1 MNSITPKKIL
11 FISAVLFILSCCA
24 TTSNSR
30 IINFYGDDN
39 PNDISKKLLR
49 SISASSQTKDFH
61 LIYFDDDT
69 NKTNIFLEGARTSF
83 FFQKSLEKNRREIS
97 FKKII
102 FEDLCKE
109 ITNSTSYKIIVFPT
123 TPDLLNANCL
133 NNYDSNLLLVYLE
146 GKKDVFNSNFI
157 SLNGQNFFEG
167 LVLNDLF
174 ANEDYLFITK
184 NINEIEKLRF
194 ALKGKEIKYNPDNFL
209 LIEDSKNFE
218 DEIASAFDLKNSEKR
233 RNNLQKTIDQDLK
246 FISRSRKDISKVI
259 LSSSS
264 DIANRIIPAF
274 KYNLLFDLEIYN
286 LPNHFDVWKET
297 SSMSDLEGTYGLE
310 FPILVN
316 RINLGNKNFFSYSPE
331 SKINYSLG
339 FDLINFIN
347 HGNNYFGLLGA
358 YYYSRNQIKI
368 QPIKVSF
375 EEGKLIQSLN

>member
-11 FISAVLFILSCCA
+11 FISAVLLILSCCA

-97 FKKII
+97 FKEII

-109 ITNSTSYKIIVFPT
+109 VTNSTSYKIIVFPS

-146 GKKDVFNSNFI
+146 EKKDVFNNNFI
-157 SLNGQNFFEG
+157 SLNDLNFFEG

-233 RNNLQKTIDQDLK
+233 RNDLQKTIDQDLK
-246 FISRSRKDISKVI
+246 FISRSRKDISKVF

-358 YYYSRNQIKI
+358 YYYSKNQIKI
-368 QPIKVSF
+368 QPINVSF

>member
-11 FISAVLFILSCCA
+11 FISAVLLILSCCA

-109 ITNSTSYKIIVFPT
+109 VTNSTSYKIIVFPT

-146 GKKDVFNSNFI
+146 EKKDVFNNNFI
-157 SLNGQNFFEG
+157 SLNDQNFFEG

-233 RNNLQKTIDQDLK
+233 RNDLQKTVDQDLK

-358 YYYSRNQIKI
+358 YYYSKNQVKI
-368 QPIKVSF
+368 QPINVSF
-375 EEGKLIQSLN
+375 EKGKLIQSLN

>member
-11 FISAVLFILSCCA
+11 FISAVLLILSCCA

-109 ITNSTSYKIIVFPT
+109 VTNSTSYKIIVFPT

-146 GKKDVFNSNFI
+146 EKKDVFNNNFI
-157 SLNGQNFFEG
+157 SLNDQNFFEG

-194 ALKGKEIKYNPDNFL
+194 TLKGKEIKYNRDNFL

-233 RNNLQKTIDQDLK
+233 RNDLQKTIGQDLK
-246 FISRSRKDISKVI
+246 FISRSRKDISKVF

-358 YYYSRNQIKI
+358 YYYSKNQIKI
-368 QPIKVSF
+368 QPINVSF

>member
-11 FISAVLFILSCCA
+11 FMSAVLLILSCCA

-109 ITNSTSYKIIVFPT
+109 VTNSTSYKIIVFPT

-146 GKKDVFNSNFI
+146 EKKDVFNNNFI
-157 SLNGQNFFEG
+157 SLNDQNFFEG

-218 DEIASAFDLKNSEKR
+218 DEIASAFGLKNSEKR
-233 RNNLQKTIDQDLK
+233 RNDLQKIIDQDLK
-246 FISRSRKDISKVI
+246 FISRSRKDISKVF

-347 HGNNYFGLLGA
+347 RGNNYFGLLGA
-358 YYYSRNQIKI
+358 YYYSKNQIKI
-368 QPIKVSF
+368 QPINVSF

>member
-11 FISAVLFILSCCA
+11 FISAVLLILSCCT

-30 IINFYGDDN
+30 IINFYGNDN

-146 GKKDVFNSNFI
+146 EKKDVFSGNFI
-157 SLNGQNFFEG
+157 SLNDQNFFEE

-194 ALKGKEIKYNPDNFL
+194 TLKGKEIKYNRDNFL

-233 RNNLQKTIDQDLK
+233 GNDLQKTIGQDLK

-358 YYYSRNQIKI
+358 YYYSKNQIKI
-368 QPIKVSF
+368 QPINVSF

>member
-11 FISAVLFILSCCA
+11 FISAVLLILSCCA

-109 ITNSTSYKIIVFPT
+109 VTNSTSYKIIVFPT

-146 GKKDVFNSNFI
+146 EKKDVFNNNFI
-157 SLNGQNFFEG
+157 SLNDQNFFEG

-233 RNNLQKTIDQDLK
+233 RNDLQKTIDQDLK
-246 FISRSRKDISKVI
+246 FISRSRKDISKVF

-347 HGNNYFGLLGA
+347 YGNNYFGLLGA
-358 YYYSRNQIKI
+358 YYYSKNQIKI
-368 QPIKVSF
+368 QPINVSF

>member
-11 FISAVLFILSCCA
+11 FISAVLLILSCCA

-39 PNDISKKLLR
+39 PNDISKKLLK

-97 FKKII
+97 FKEII

-109 ITNSTSYKIIVFPT
+109 VTNSTSYKIIVFPT

-146 GKKDVFNSNFI
+146 EKKDVFSGNFI
-157 SLNGQNFFEG
+157 SLNDQNFFEG

-233 RNNLQKTIDQDLK
+233 GNDLQKTIGQDLK
-246 FISRSRKDISKVI
+246 FISRSRKDISKVF

-264 DIANRIIPAF
+264 DTANRIIPAF

-347 HGNNYFGLLGA
+347 RGNNYFGLLGA
-358 YYYSRNQIKI
+358 YYYSKNQIKI
-368 QPIKVSF
+368 QPINVSF

>member
-11 FISAVLFILSCCA
+11 FISAVLLILSCCA

-109 ITNSTSYKIIVFPT
+109 IANSTSYKIVVFPT

-146 GKKDVFNSNFI
+146 EKKDVFNSNYI
-157 SLNGQNFFEG
+157 SFNDQNFFEG

-174 ANEDYLFITK
+174 AEEDYLFITK
-184 NINEIEKLRF
+184 NINEIEKLMF
-194 ALKGKEIKYNPDNFL
+194 TLEGKEIKYNPDNFL

-233 RNNLQKTIDQDLK
+233 RNDLQKTIDQDLK
-246 FISRSRKDISKVI
+246 FISRSRKDISKVF

-347 HGNNYFGLLGA
+347 HGNNYFGLLGE
-358 YYYSRNQIKI
+358 YYYSKNQIKI
-368 QPIKVSF
+368 QPINVSF

>member
-11 FISAVLFILSCCA
+11 FISAVLLILSCCT

-61 LIYFDDDT
+61 LIYFDDYT
-69 NKTNIFLEGARTSF
+69 NKTNIFLKGARTSF
-83 FFQKSLEKNRREIS
+83 FFQKSLERNRREIS

-146 GKKDVFNSNFI
+146 EKKDVFSGNFI
-157 SLNGQNFFEG
+157 SLNDQNFFEG

-194 ALKGKEIKYNPDNFL
+194 TLKGKEIKYNRDNFL

-233 RNNLQKTIDQDLK
+233 RNDLQKTIDQDLK

-358 YYYSRNQIKI
+358 YYYSKNQIKI
-368 QPIKVSF
+368 QPINVSF

>member
-11 FISAVLFILSCCA
+11 FISAVLLILSCCA
-24 TTSNSR
+24 TTSNPR
-30 IINFYGDDN
+30 IIDFYGDDN
-39 PNDISKKLLR
+39 PNDVSKKLLK

-61 LIYFDDDT
+61 LIYFNDDT

-109 ITNSTSYKIIVFPT
+109 VTNSTSYKIIIFPT
-123 TPDLLNANCL
+123 VPDLSNANCL
-133 NNYDSNLLLVYLE
+133 NNYNSNLLLVFLE
-146 GKKDVFNSNFI
+146 EKKDDFNSNFI
-157 SLNGQNFFEG
+157 SFNDQNFFEG
-167 LVLNDLF
+167 LVFNDLF
-174 ANEDYLFITK
+174 ADEDYLFITK
-184 NINEIEKLRF
+184 NINEIEKLIF
-194 ALKGKEIKYNPDNFL
+194 TLEGKEIKYNPDNFL

-233 RNNLQKTIDQDLK
+233 KNDLQNIINQDLK
-246 FISRSRKDISKVI
+246 FISRSREDISKVI

-286 LPNHFDVWKET
+286 LPNHYDVWKET
-297 SSMSDLEGTYGLE
+297 SSISDLEGTYGLE

-316 RINLGNKNFFSYSPE
+316 RINLGNENFFSYSPE

-347 HGNNYFGLLGA
+347 RGNDYFGLLGA
-358 YYYSRNQIKI
+358 YYYSKNQIKI
-368 QPIKVSF
+368 QPINVSF

>member
-11 FISAVLFILSCCA
+11 FISAVLLILSCCT

-109 ITNSTSYKIIVFPT
+109 VTNSTSYKIIVFPT

-146 GKKDVFNSNFI
+146 EKKDVFNSNFI
-157 SLNGQNFFEG
+157 SLNDQNFFEG

-233 RNNLQKTIDQDLK
+233 RNDLQKTIDQDLK
-246 FISRSRKDISKVI
+246 FISRSRKDISKVF

-347 HGNNYFGLLGA
+347 RGNNYFGLLGA
-358 YYYSRNQIKI
+358 YYYSKNQIKI
-368 QPIKVSF
+368 QPINVSF

>member
-11 FISAVLFILSCCA
+11 FISAILLILSCCA

-109 ITNSTSYKIIVFPT
+109 VTNSTSYKIIVFPT

-146 GKKDVFNSNFI
+146 EKKDVFNNNFI
-157 SLNGQNFFEG
+157 SLNDQNFFEG

-233 RNNLQKTIDQDLK
+233 RNDLQKTIDQDLK

-358 YYYSRNQIKI
+358 YYYSKNQIKI
-368 QPIKVSF
+368 QPINVSF

>member
-11 FISAVLFILSCCA
+11 FISAVLLILSCCA
-24 TTSNSR
+24 TTSNPR
-30 IINFYGDDN
+30 IIDFYGDDN
-39 PNDISKKLLR
+39 PSDVSKKLLR

-102 FEDLCKE
+102 FKDLCKE
-109 ITNSTSYKIIVFPT
+109 VTNSTSYKIIVFPT
-123 TPDLLNANCL
+123 VPDLLNTNCL
-133 NNYDSNLLLVYLE
+133 NKYDSNLLLVFLE
-146 GKKDVFNSNFI
+146 EKKDDFNSNFI
-157 SLNGQNFFEG
+157 SFNDQNFFEG

-194 ALKGKEIKYNPDNFL
+194 ALKEKEIKYNPDNFL

-233 RNNLQKTIDQDLK
+233 RNDLQKTIDQDLK

-347 HGNNYFGLLGA
+347 HGNNYFGLLGE
-358 YYYSRNQIKI
+358 YYYSKNQIKI
-368 QPIKVSF
+368 QPINVSF

>member
-11 FISAVLFILSCCA
+11 FISAVLLILSCCT

-109 ITNSTSYKIIVFPT
+109 VTNSTSYKIIVFPT

-146 GKKDVFNSNFI
+146 EKKDVFNGNFI
-157 SLNGQNFFEG
+157 SLNDQNFFEE
-167 LVLNDLF
+167 LVLNDSF

-184 NINEIEKLRF
+184 NIDEIEKLRF
-194 ALKGKEIKYNPDNFL
+194 TLKRKEIKFYQDNFL

-233 RNNLQKTIDQDLK
+233 KNDLQSTINQDLK

-347 HGNNYFGLLGA
+347 RGNNYFGLLGA
-358 YYYSRNQIKI
+358 YYYSKNQIKI
-368 QPIKVSF
+368 QPINVSF

>member
-11 FISAVLFILSCCA
+11 FISAVLLILSCCT

-49 SISASSQTKDFH
+49 SISASSQIKDFH

-69 NKTNIFLEGARTSF
+69 NKTNIFLKGARTSF
-83 FFQKSLEKNRREIS
+83 FFQKSLERNRREIS

-109 ITNSTSYKIIVFPT
+109 ITNSTSYKIIIFPT

-146 GKKDVFNSNFI
+146 EKKDVFSGNFI
-157 SLNGQNFFEG
+157 SLNDQNFFEE

-194 ALKGKEIKYNPDNFL
+194 TLKGKEIKYNRDNFL

-233 RNNLQKTIDQDLK
+233 RNDLQKTIDQDLK

-358 YYYSRNQIKI
+358 YYYSKNQIKI
-368 QPIKVSF
+368 QPINVSF

>member
-11 FISAVLFILSCCA
+11 FISAVLLILSCCA

-109 ITNSTSYKIIVFPT
+109 VTNSTSYKIIVFPT
-123 TPDLLNANCL
+123 VPDLLNAKCL

-146 GKKDVFNSNFI
+146 EKKDVFNSNFI
-157 SLNGQNFFEG
+157 SLNDQNFFEG
-167 LVLNDLF
+167 FVLNDLF

-233 RNNLQKTIDQDLK
+233 RNDLQKTIDQDLK
-246 FISRSRKDISKVI
+246 FISRSRKDISKVF

-347 HGNNYFGLLGA
+347 RGNNYFGLLGA
-358 YYYSRNQIKI
+358 YYYSKNQIKI
-368 QPIKVSF
+368 QPINVSF

>member
-11 FISAVLFILSCCA
+11 FISAVLLILTCCA
-24 TTSNSR
+24 TTSNPR
-30 IINFYGDDN
+30 IIDFYGDDN
-39 PNDISKKLLR
+39 PNDVSKKLLR

-61 LIYFDDDT
+61 LIYFNDDT

-83 FFQKSLEKNRREIS
+83 FFQKSLERSRREIS

-109 ITNSTSYKIIVFPT
+109 VTNSTSYKIIVFPT

-146 GKKDVFNSNFI
+146 EKKDVFNSNFI
-157 SLNGQNFFEG
+157 SLNDQNFFEG

-233 RNNLQKTIDQDLK
+233 RNDLQKTIDQDLK

-358 YYYSRNQIKI
+358 YYYSKNQIKI
-368 QPIKVSF
+368 QPINVSF

>member
-11 FISAVLFILSCCA
+11 FISAVLLILSCCT

-109 ITNSTSYKIIVFPT
+109 VTNSTSYKIIVFPT

-146 GKKDVFNSNFI
+146 EKKDVFSGNFI
-157 SLNGQNFFEG
+157 SLNDQNFFEG

-233 RNNLQKTIDQDLK
+233 GNDLQKTIGQDLK
-246 FISRSRKDISKVI
+246 FISRSRKDISKVF

-347 HGNNYFGLLGA
+347 RGNNYFGLLGA
-358 YYYSRNQIKI
+358 YYYSKNQIKI
-368 QPIKVSF
+368 QPINVSF

>member
-11 FISAVLFILSCCA
+11 FISTVLLILSCCA

-109 ITNSTSYKIIVFPT
+109 VTNSTSYKIIIFPT
-123 TPDLLNANCL
+123 VPDLSNANCL
-133 NNYDSNLLLVYLE
+133 NNYKSNLLLVYLE
-146 GKKDVFNSNFI
+146 EKKDDFNSNFI
-157 SLNGQNFFEG
+157 SFNDQNFFEG
-167 LVLNDLF
+167 LVFNDLF
-174 ANEDYLFITK
+174 ADEDYLFITK

-233 RNNLQKTIDQDLK
+233 RNDLQKTIDQDLK
-246 FISRSRKDISKVI
+246 FISRSRKDISKVF

-347 HGNNYFGLLGA
+347 RGNNYFGLLGA
-358 YYYSRNQIKI
+358 YYYSKNQIKI
-368 QPIKVSF
+368 QPINVSF

>member
-11 FISAVLFILSCCA
+11 FISAVLLILSCCA

-39 PNDISKKLLR
+39 PNDISKKLLK

-97 FKKII
+97 FKEII

-109 ITNSTSYKIIVFPT
+109 VTNSTSYKIIVFPT

-146 GKKDVFNSNFI
+146 EKKDVFNNNFI
-157 SLNGQNFFEG
+157 SLNDQNFFEG

-174 ANEDYLFITK
+174 ASEDYLFITK

-194 ALKGKEIKYNPDNFL
+194 ALKGEEIKYNPDNFL

-218 DEIASAFDLKNSEKR
+218 DGIASAFDLKNSEKR
-233 RNNLQKTIDQDLK
+233 RNDLQKTIDQDLK

-347 HGNNYFGLLGA
+347 RGNNYFGLLGA
-358 YYYSRNQIKI
+358 YYYSKNQIKI
-368 QPIKVSF
+368 QPINVSF

>member
-11 FISAVLFILSCCA
+11 FISAVLLILSCCT

-69 NKTNIFLEGARTSF
+69 NKTNIFLKGARTSF
-83 FFQKSLEKNRREIS
+83 FFQKSLERNRREIS

-146 GKKDVFNSNFI
+146 EKKDVFKGNFI
-157 SLNGQNFFEG
+157 SLNDQNFFEE

-194 ALKGKEIKYNPDNFL
+194 TLKGKEIKYNRDNFL

-233 RNNLQKTIDQDLK
+233 RNDLQKTIDQDLK
-246 FISRSRKDISKVI
+246 FISRSRKDISKVF

-358 YYYSRNQIKI
+358 YYYSKNQIKI
-368 QPIKVSF
+368 QPINVSF

>member
-11 FISAVLFILSCCA
+11 FISAVLLILSCCA

-102 FEDLCKE
+102 FKDLCKE
-109 ITNSTSYKIIVFPT
+109 VTNSTSYKIIVFPT

-146 GKKDVFNSNFI
+146 EKNDVFNNNFI
-157 SLNGQNFFEG
+157 SLNDQNFFEG

-233 RNNLQKTIDQDLK
+233 RNDLQKTIDQDLK
-246 FISRSRKDISKVI
+246 FISRSRKDISKVF

-358 YYYSRNQIKI
+358 YYYSKNQIKI
-368 QPIKVSF
+368 QPINVSF

>member
-11 FISAVLFILSCCA
+11 FISAVLLILSCCT

-39 PNDISKKLLR
+39 PNDVSKKLLR

-61 LIYFDDDT
+61 LIYFDDYT
-69 NKTNIFLEGARTSF
+69 NKTNIFLKGARTSF
-83 FFQKSLEKNRREIS
+83 FFQKSLERNRREIS

-146 GKKDVFNSNFI
+146 EKKDVFKGNFI
-157 SLNGQNFFEG
+157 SLNDQNFFEE

-194 ALKGKEIKYNPDNFL
+194 TLKGKEIKYNRDNFL

-233 RNNLQKTIDQDLK
+233 RNDLQKTIDQDLK

-358 YYYSRNQIKI
+358 YYYSKNQIKI
-368 QPIKVSF
+368 QPIKVFF

>member
-11 FISAVLFILSCCA
+11 FISAVLLILSCCT

-61 LIYFDDDT
+61 LIYFNDDT
-69 NKTNIFLEGARTSF
+69 NKTSMFLEGAITSF

-102 FEDLCKE
+102 LEDLCKE
-109 ITNSTSYKIIVFPT
+109 VTNSTSYKIIVFPT

-146 GKKDVFNSNFI
+146 EKKDVFNGNFI
-157 SLNGQNFFEG
+157 SLNDQNFFEE

-347 HGNNYFGLLGA
+347 RGNNYFGLLGA
-358 YYYSRNQIKI
+358 YYYSKNQIKI
-368 QPIKVSF
+368 QPINVSF

>member
-11 FISAVLFILSCCA
+11 FISAVLLILSCCA

-97 FKKII
+97 FKEII

-109 ITNSTSYKIIVFPT
+109 VTNSTSYKIIVFPT

-146 GKKDVFNSNFI
+146 EKKDVFNNNFI
-157 SLNGQNFFEG
+157 SLNDQNFFEG

-233 RNNLQKTIDQDLK
+233 RNDLQKTIDQDLK
-246 FISRSRKDISKVI
+246 FISRSRKDISKVF

-274 KYNLLFDLEIYN
+274 NYNLLFDLEIYN

-358 YYYSRNQIKI
+358 YYYSKNQIKI
-368 QPIKVSF
+368 QPINVSF

>member
-11 FISAVLFILSCCA
+11 FISAVLLILSCCA

-61 LIYFDDDT
+61 LIYFDDYT
-69 NKTNIFLEGARTSF
+69 NKTNIFLKGVRTSF
-83 FFQKSLEKNRREIS
+83 FFQKSLERNRREIS

-146 GKKDVFNSNFI
+146 EKKDVFNGNFI
-157 SLNGQNFFEG
+157 SLNDQNFFEE

-218 DEIASAFDLKNSEKR
+218 DGIASAFDLKNSEKR
-233 RNNLQKTIDQDLK
+233 RNDLQKTIDQDLK

-358 YYYSRNQIKI
+358 YYYSKNQIKI

>member
-11 FISAVLFILSCCA
+11 FISAVLLILSCCA

-83 FFQKSLEKNRREIS
+83 FFQKSLEKSRREIS

-109 ITNSTSYKIIVFPT
+109 VTNSTSYKIIVFPT

-146 GKKDVFNSNFI
+146 EKKDVFNNNFI
-157 SLNGQNFFEG
+157 SLNDQNFFEG

-218 DEIASAFDLKNSEKR
+218 DEIASAFGLKNSEKR
-233 RNNLQKTIDQDLK
+233 RNDLQKIIDQDLK
-246 FISRSRKDISKVI
+246 FISRSRKDISKVF

-347 HGNNYFGLLGA
+347 RGNNYFGLLGA
-358 YYYSRNQIKI
+358 YYYSKNQIKI
-368 QPIKVSF
+368 QPINVSF